1 MSALGG
7 DHVDFR
13 LGRNYCA
20 GHRVLGDGRG
30 HAV

>member
-1 MSALGG
+1 MGAN
-7 DHVDFR
+7 HVDFY

-20 GHRVLGDGRG
+20 GYRLLGDGRG